1 MLLSNDKSEILIVPF
16 EDWEAT
22 PDLTKISIRNDYE
35 KREKKVKNNLENT
48 NIIKKYNQNMT
59 EEKVEI

>member
-1 MLLSNDKSEILIVPF
+1 M
-16 EDWEAT
+16 
-22 PDLTKISIRNDYE
+22 KISVRNDYE

-48 NIIKKYNQNMT
+48 NIIKKYNQKMT